1 MNILIVDDEV
11 QLVKA
16 VSAIL
21 KKNNFNTD
29 YALDGEDG
37 LDKALSNIYDVIIL
51 DIMLPKMDGY
61 EIIKELRNNRI
72 STPVLMLSAKSQT
85 YDKIYGLNL
94 GADDYLTKPFESAE
108 LLARIKALMRRKN
121 EFVGDTLSYGDL
133 KLNRDNCSL
142 TCNGQEISLGKKEFQ
157 IIEMLILNGGKAL
170 NKERLIEKIWG
181 FDSEAEYNAIE
192 VHVSFL
198 HKKLA
203 LLSSSVSIKSL
214 RGIGYILEDNNAKGG
229 QS

>member
-1 MNILIVDDEV
+1 MKILIVDDEV

-21 KKNNFNTD
+21 RKNNYNTD
-29 YALDGEDG
+29 CAYDGEDG

-51 DIMLPKMDGY
+51 DIMLPKRNGY
-61 EIIKELRNNRI
+61 EIIQELRNNRI

-94 GADDYLTKPFESAE
+94 GADDYLAKPFESEE
-108 LLARIKALMRRKN
+108 LLARIKALLRRKN
-121 EFVGDTLSYGDL
+121 EFVGDTLTYGDL
-133 KLNRDNCSL
+133 SLNRDNCSL
-142 TCNGQEISLGKKEFQ
+142 LCNGQEISLGKKEFQ
-157 IIEMLILNGGKAL
+157 ILEMLILNGGKAI

-181 FDSEAEYNAIE
+181 FDTDAEYNAIE

-198 HKKLA
+198 RKKLN
-203 LLSSSVSIKSL
+203 LLSSAVNIRSL
-214 RGIGYILEDNNAKGG
+214 RGIGYILEDNNAKSG
-229 QS
+229 QN

>member
-1 MNILIVDDEV
+1 MKILIVDDEV

-21 KKNNFNTD
+21 KRNNYNTD
-29 YALDGEDG
+29 CAYDGEDG
-37 LDKALSNIYDVIIL
+37 LDKAMSNIYDVIIL
-51 DIMLPKMDGY
+51 DIMLPKMNGY
-61 EIIKELRNNRI
+61 EIIQELRNNRI

-94 GADDYLTKPFESAE
+94 GADDYLTKPFETEE
-108 LLARIKALMRRKN
+108 LLARIKALLRRKN
-121 EFVGDTLSYGDL
+121 EFVGDNLAYGDL
-133 KLNRDNCSL
+133 TLNRDNCAL
-142 TCNGQEISLGKKEFQ
+142 LCNGQEISLGKKEFQ
-157 IIEMLILNGGKAL
+157 IMEMLILNGGKAI

-198 HKKLA
+198 RKKLS
-203 LLSSSVSIKSL
+203 LLSSRVNIRSL
-214 RGIGYILEDNNAKGG
+214 RGIGYILEENDAKSG
-229 QS
+229 QN

>member
-1 MNILIVDDEV
+1 MKILIVDDEV

-16 VSAIL
+16 LSAIL
-21 KKNNFNTD
+21 KKNNYNTD
-29 YALDGEDG
+29 CAYDGEDG

-51 DIMLPKMDGY
+51 DIMLPKMNGY
-61 EIIKELRNNRI
+61 EIIRELRNNRI

-94 GADDYLTKPFESAE
+94 GADDYLAKPFESEE
-108 LLARIKALMRRKN
+108 LLARIKALLRRKTQ
-121 EFVGDTLSYGDL
+121 FVGDTLVFGDL
-133 KLNRDNCSL
+133 SFNRDNCSL
-142 TCNGQEISLGKKEFQ
+142 SCNGQEISLGKKEFQ
-157 IIEMLILNGGKAL
+157 IMEMLILNGGKAI

-198 HKKLA
+198 RKKLN
-203 LLSSSVSIKSL
+203 LLSSRVNIRSL
-214 RGIGYILEDNNAKGG
+214 RGIGYILEENNAKGG
-229 QS
+229 QG

>member
-1 MNILIVDDEV
+1 MKILIVDDEV

-16 VSAIL
+16 LSAIL
-21 KKNNFNTD
+21 KKNNYNTD
-29 YALDGEDG
+29 CAYDGEDG

-51 DIMLPKMDGY
+51 DIMLPKMNGY
-61 EIIKELRNNRI
+61 EIIRELRNNRI

-94 GADDYLTKPFESAE
+94 GADDYLAKPFESEE
-108 LLARIKALMRRKN
+108 LLARIKALLRRKTQ
-121 EFVGDTLSYGDL
+121 FVGDTLVFGDL
-133 KLNRDNCSL
+133 SLNRDNCSL
-142 TCNGQEISLGKKEFQ
+142 SCNGQEISLGKKEFQ
-157 IIEMLILNGGKAL
+157 IMEMLILNGGKAI

-198 HKKLA
+198 RKKLN
-203 LLSSSVSIKSL
+203 LLSSRVNIRSL
-214 RGIGYILEDNNAKGG
+214 CGIGYILEENNAKGG
-229 QS
+229 QG

>member
-1 MNILIVDDEV
+1 MKILIVDDEV

-21 KKNNFNTD
+21 KKNNYNTD
-29 YALDGEDG
+29 CAYDGEDG

-51 DIMLPKMDGY
+51 DIMLPKRNGY
-61 EIIKELRNNRI
+61 EIIRELRDNRI

-94 GADDYLTKPFESAE
+94 GADDYLAKPFESEE
-108 LLARIKALMRRKN
+108 LLARIKALLRRKN
-121 EFVGDTLSYGDL
+121 EFVGDTLSFGDL

-142 TCNGQEISLGKKEFQ
+142 LCNGQEIALGKKEFQ
-157 IIEMLILNGGKAL
+157 IMEMLILNGGKAI

-181 FDSEAEYNAIE
+181 FDTDAEYNAIE

-198 HKKLA
+198 RKKLN
-203 LLSSSVSIKSL
+203 LLSSGVNIRSL
-214 RGIGYILEDNNAKGG
+214 RGIGYILEDGNAKGG
-229 QS
+229 KN

>member
-1 MNILIVDDEV
+1 MKILIVDDEV

-21 KKNNFNTD
+21 KKNNYNTD
-29 YALDGEDG
+29 CAYDGEDG

-51 DIMLPKMDGY
+51 DIMLPKRNGY
-61 EIIKELRNNRI
+61 EIIRELRDNRI
-72 STPVLMLSAKSQT
+72 STPVLMLSAKPQT

-94 GADDYLTKPFESAE
+94 GADDYLAKPFESEE
-108 LLARIKALMRRKN
+108 LLARIKALLRRKN
-121 EFVGDTLSYGDL
+121 EFVGDTLSFGDL

-142 TCNGQEISLGKKEFQ
+142 LCNGQEIALGKKEFQ
-157 IIEMLILNGGKAL
+157 IMEMLILNGGKAI

-181 FDSEAEYNAIE
+181 FDTDAEYNAIE

-198 HKKLA
+198 RKKLN
-203 LLSSSVSIKSL
+203 LLSSGVNIRSL
-214 RGIGYILEDNNAKGG
+214 RGIGYILEDGNAKGG
-229 QS
+229 KN

>member
-1 MNILIVDDEV
+1 MKILIVDDEV

-16 VSAIL
+16 LSAIL
-21 KKNNFNTD
+21 KKNNYNTD
-29 YALDGEDG
+29 CAYDGEDG

-51 DIMLPKMDGY
+51 DIMLPKMNGY
-61 EIIKELRNNRI
+61 EIIRELRNNRI

-94 GADDYLTKPFESAE
+94 GADDYLAKLFESEE
-108 LLARIKALMRRKN
+108 LLARIKALLRRKTQ
-121 EFVGDTLSYGDL
+121 FVGDTLVFGDL
-133 KLNRDNCSL
+133 SLNRDNCSL
-142 TCNGQEISLGKKEFQ
+142 SCNGQEISLGKKEFQ
-157 IIEMLILNGGKAL
+157 IMEMLILNGGKAI

-198 HKKLA
+198 RKKLN
-203 LLSSSVSIKSL
+203 LLSSRVNIRSL
-214 RGIGYILEDNNAKGG
+214 RGIGYILEENNAKGG
-229 QS
+229 QG